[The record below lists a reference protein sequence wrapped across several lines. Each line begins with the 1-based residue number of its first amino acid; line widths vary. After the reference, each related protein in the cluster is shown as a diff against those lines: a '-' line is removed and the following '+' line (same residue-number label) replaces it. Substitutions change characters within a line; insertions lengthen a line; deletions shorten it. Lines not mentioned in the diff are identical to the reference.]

1 MTLSNNSQ
9 RSQYS
14 LPLLSKLEQLAQSAD
29 TPFYCPGH
37 KRGQGTSSALLNVF
51 GHSVFQADLPELPEL
66 DNLFAPTG
74 VIAEAQALAA
84 EAFGADKTYFLAN
97 GSTCGIMAAILATC
111 STGDKI
117 ILPRNVHRSAIAGL
131 ILSGAVPLFLTPE
144 YDSQWDLNYSFPPEA
159 LAKTLSEHPDT
170 KAVLLVY
177 PTYQGVCGDIKQ
189 IAAICHQRHIPLLVD
204 EAHGPHFKF
213 HSALPVSAL
222 EAGADLTV
230 QSTHKV
236 LGAMTQ
242 ASMLHLQ
249 GDRIEPER
257 INQALPLVQSTSPS
271 NILLASL
278 DAARQQMATQGN
290 SLLSQTI
297 QLAAKARE
305 AIAQI
310 PNLSVL
316 SFSAPTPGFQSLD
329 QTRLTVKLDQLGWTG
344 FDADDTLRETWQVT
358 AELPSLRHL
367 TFIISLGNRD
377 RDINRLV
384 EALGHLPPQ
393 APLSSSMNFPFP
405 PSSSYLSPRE
415 AFFAPTESVAI
426 ADCSGRT
433 CAETICPYPPGIP
446 ILMPGEV
453 ITEASLDY
461 LDKISRLGA
470 GITGFSDSSRKTI
483 KVIR

>member
-1 MTLSNNSQ
+1 MTFSDNSQ

-29 TPFYCPGH
+29 APFYCPGH
-37 KRGQGTSSALLNVF
+37 KRGQGISKALLKVF
-51 GHSVFQADLPELPEL
+51 GQSVFQADLPELPEL

-74 VIAEAQALAA
+74 VIAQAQALAA
-84 EAFGADKTYFLAN
+84 EAFGADTTYFLAN
-97 GSTCGIMAAILATC
+97 GSTSGITAAILATC
-111 STGDKI
+111 STGEKI

-131 ILSGAVPLFLTPE
+131 ILSGAIPLFLTPE
-144 YDSQWDLNYSFPPEA
+144 YDSQWDLNYSFSPQV
-159 LAKTLSEHPDT
+159 LAKTLLEHPDT
-170 KAVLLVY
+170 KAVLSVY
-177 PTYQGVCGDIKQ
+177 PTYQGVCGDINQ
-189 IAAICHQRHIPLLVD
+189 IAAITHQHDIPLIVD
-204 EAHGPHFKF
+204 EAHGAHFKF
-213 HSALPVSAL
+213 HPELPISAL

-242 ASMLHLQ
+242 ASMLHLR
-249 GDRIEPER
+249 GDRIDPER
-257 INQALPLVQSTSPS
+257 INQALQLVQSTSPS

-290 SLLSQTI
+290 ALLSQTI
-297 QLAAKARE
+297 QLATMARE
-305 AIAQI
+305 AISQI

-316 SFSAPTPGFQSLD
+316 SFSSPTPGFQAFD

-344 FDADDTLRETWQVT
+344 FDADDTLRQEWQVI
-358 AELPSLRHL
+358 AELPNLRHL
-367 TFIISLGNRD
+367 TFIISLGNRAD
-377 RDINRLV
+377 DINRLV
-384 EALGHLPPQ
+384 EALGNLPPQ
-393 APLSSSMNFPFP
+393 APFSLSTNLPFP
-405 PSSSYLSPRE
+405 PSSSVLSPRE

-426 ADCSGRT
+426 AHSPGRT

-453 ITEASLDY
+453 ITEVSIDY
-461 LDKISRLGA
+461 LSQITKLGA
-470 GITGFSDSSRKTI
+470 EITGFSDSSGKII